1 MFFNSDPLKKNRLL
15 KPYISHIYLQYIYD
29 NIVRYIHTCP
39 YVYKF
44 VLVGSRSKATIH
56 NRCVY
61 INRNRRR
68 KIIGRGNSLSASIR
82 SSTPPLAHYTII
94 YYFVAFR
101 KFDGWPIRERG
112 SNKNRVHLDWR
123 EYLRAGFAS
132 GHGPASGSRR
142 VLASRRYEEGE
153 REREREIGGAR
164 KGRASVEGRRR
175 DTRQTE
181 RERDGALT
189 HTTMCA
195 IGDACAPRRPN
206 LQSSSYTSPS
216 DRISRLGFSTNS
228 SILYVYIYIYIYK
241 EAPILFHFLF
251 FSIFFFPA
259 LFNVAPT

>member
-1 MFFNSDPLKKNRLL
+1 MPVCIQIRT
-15 KPYISHIYLQYIYD
+15 
-29 NIVRYIHTCP
+29 RW
-39 YVYKF
+39 
-44 VLVGSRSKATIH
+44 SRSKATIH

-101 KFDGWPIRERG
+101 KFGGWPIRKRG

-142 VLASRRYEEGE
+142 ILASRRYEEG
-153 REREREIGGAR
+153 EREIGGAR

-228 SILYVYIYIYIYK
+228 SILYVYIYIYIRK
-241 EAPILFHFLF
+241 RLFSSISYFFRFSSFPRFLTWRL
-251 FSIFFFPA
+251 PE
-259 LFNVAPT
+259 

>member
-29 NIVRYIHTCP
+29 NIVRYIHACP

-101 KFDGWPIRERG
+101 KFGGWPIRKHG

-142 VLASRRYEEGE
+142 ILASRRYEEG
-153 REREREIGGAR
+153 EREIGGAR

-175 DTRQTE
+175 YAARYAADEEGKGR
-181 RERDGALT
+181 RAHT
-189 HTTMCA
+189 H
-195 IGDACAPRRPN
+195 N
-206 LQSSSYTSPS
+206 
-216 DRISRLGFSTNS
+216 
-228 SILYVYIYIYIYK
+228 
-241 EAPILFHFLF
+241 EA
-251 FSIFFFPA
+251 
-259 LFNVAPT
+259 NDVCNR